1 MKVLPDEE
9 FQGGCNCE
17 SLVLKLFSLLNDDV
31 RVGIIVILMND
42 GPLSLRSLARRLK
55 VNHKK
60 LSRNLRKLIVT
71 NFIEEMQIKVS
82 DNRVYKVYFIK
93 PEIKE
98 VLEKIIRNY

>member
-1 MKVLPDEE
+1 MKILPDKE
-9 FQGGCNCE
+9 FQGRCDCGG
-17 SLVLKLFSLLNDDV
+17 LVVKLFSLLNDDV

-42 GPLSLRSLARRLK
+42 GPLSLRSLARRLR

-60 LSRNLRKLIVT
+60 LGRNLRKLIAT
-71 NFIEEMQIKVS
+71 DFIEEMQVKVS

-98 VLEKIIRNY
+98 VLKNIIRSR